1 MGQYLGIWIL
11 SIKLADLIAYPIN
24 LQFMSVNYR
33 RKLYVFLQNSDFPE
47 WGSSILDQLNCL
59 ASERNTLEAWWQ
71 EHRTLICDVASSSD
85 RLDLPNDTP
94 EQSIACHPIS
104 GQKHT
109 IPSSPKTPIIPSTIL
124 EHPDPET
131 VYWWFWRFY
140 PEWRSPQS
148 LLDPAHTILPDCPL
162 HSYQTAVSA
171 FATTCTDAEGNSTHP
186 YLLLF
191 SFSPIQDFIKA
202 SRKFLDFWAGS
213 YLLHYLSACLCWNAA
228 QTFGPD
234 AIITPSLWSQEIIDA
249 FLLKKYPDFSQYFQK
264 ISADGLNPGLN
275 PISRWDSKSS
285 TSLNTAGFPNTIVI
299 LVPTQAQA
307 QELGKQMSTELT
319 GIWVTIAEMVRNHI
333 RGEVSR
339 YAKTQLQD
347 WDTFKAKIKK
357 PFSDSQT
364 DDFGYKDDLEKW
376 SLDSNWEWRSL
387 WDTQINNSWEP
398 YWSAIPLG
406 KVGQDLEVLK
416 ENECW
421 NEDWLKA
428 QQAIAQDNTIPTKQ
442 ERDHYKKLN
451 VGTWWG
457 SIQQRLGNTLKAVK
471 AQRNWQIPIAPG
483 NRSSISG
490 QYSAVHPR
498 LNHTKF
504 GEGAG
509 LPEGKMRFFWW
520 TIAQVY
526 PGLFDGTEQLNALE
540 LTKRMAWGYG
550 GVTESLGI
558 SSGENKLDYE
568 NLVRFPNASSIAA
581 ARFAYEAPEKM
592 RDYWN
597 SLKKAFDKGLKS
609 ELEANDANRFEPK
622 TTRPFQ
628 ILQTDRQIRTKLNR
642 DFNGVMFSAKWL
654 AEDMNLSREHG
665 NRLRQIVD
673 QTHKEL
679 KFGEGSPADWW
690 VMLLADGDGMGGYVS
705 GQKLEPY
712 RLYVPEEFHE
722 VLGDLG
728 DTTKRMGPATHIGLN
743 RALLDFSNRLVPYL
757 TEQRFCGKVVYSGGD
772 DVMALLPLEDL
783 PEYLR
788 SLRAAWSGS
797 TDPGGEFDCG
807 TEPGTGAS
815 TGYWQAKS
823 PIPGLPDRP
832 LFTMGKNATLSAGI
846 VIAHKSVPLPT
857 VLESLW
863 TAEKEGAKALPDKDG
878 LCFRVIYG
886 NGNQLEALMPGQLLD
901 RWWDCIKG
909 FATYGEDLAPVLYR
923 LSEELP
929 KRALIDETL
938 RLIPKAAEVIL
949 NRREAKDKLVAEF
962 DHLQDWLTAW
972 EDWAIDKQ
980 KKYETPM
987 GTELEDLG
995 NLLRFTAFWVDK
1007 RVERHNWCQQEDS

>member
-1 MGQYLGIWIL
+1 MTSPASKRYQ
-11 SIKLADLIAYPIN
+11 
-24 LQFMSVNYR
+24 Q
-33 RKLYVFLQNSDFPE
+33 KLYAFLDRPA
-47 WGSSILDQLNCL
+47 WGDSLIPQLTCL
-59 ASERNTLEAWWQ
+59 NADRPTLNAWWQ
-71 EHRTLICDVASSSD
+71 THREQIHNLASSSD
-85 RLDLPNDTP
+85 RPNLDQDAIA
-94 EQSIACHPIS
+94 SIASHPIS
-104 GQKHT
+104 GQKHPLSP
-109 IPSSPKTPIIPSTIL
+109 IPEIPEIPAEIL
-124 EHPDPET
+124 THPDPKT

-140 PEWRSPQS
+140 PEWRSAQN

-171 FATTCTDAEGNSTHP
+171 LATTCTDTEGNSTHP

-202 SRKFLDFWAGS
+202 SRKFLDFWSGS
-213 YLLHYLSACLCWNAA
+213 YLLHYLSARLCWNVA
-228 QTFGPD
+228 QTLGPD

-249 FLLKKYPDFSQYFQK
+249 FLLKEHPDFSQYFEK
-264 ISADGLNPGLN
+264 ISADQLD
-275 PISRWDSKSS
+275 PIARWNSKNSA
-285 TSLNTAGFPNTIVI
+285 SLSTAGFPNTIVI

-307 QELGKQMSTELT
+307 QELGETLSTELT
-319 GIWVTIAEMVRNHI
+319 EIWATMATTVRDHL
-333 RGEVSR
+333 RTQVSQ
-339 YAKTQLQD
+339 YAKTQLQN
-347 WDTFKAKIKK
+347 WDSFKSKIEQ
-357 PFSDSQT
+357 PFPDSKT
-364 DDFGYKDDLEKW
+364 DASGYKDDLEKW

-387 WDTQINNSWEP
+387 WEAQIHNSWEP

-406 KVGQDLEVLK
+406 KVGQDLETLK
-416 ENECW
+416 ENNNW

-428 QQAIAQDNTIPTKQ
+428 QQSIAQDQTIPTDQ
-442 ERDHYKKLN
+442 ERDRYKTLN
-451 VGTWWG
+451 IGTWWG
-457 SIQQRLGNTLKAVK
+457 STQQRLGSILKAVK
-471 AQRNWQIPIAPG
+471 TQRNWEIPIAPG

-498 LNHTKF
+498 LNHAKF

-520 TIAQVY
+520 IIAQAY

-550 GVTESLGI
+550 GVTDVLGI
-558 SSGENKLDYE
+558 SSEDEKLDYE

-597 SLKKAFDKGLKS
+597 SLRKAFETELKS
-609 ELEANDANRFEPK
+609 DLEATDANRFLPK

-628 ILQTDRQIRTKLNR
+628 ILQTDRQILNR
-642 DFNGVMFSAKWL
+642 LDRNSGFNGVMFSAKWL
-654 AEDMNLSREHG
+654 AEDMNLSRDHG
-665 NRLRQIVD
+665 NCLRQIVA
-673 QTHKEL
+673 QTHKDIG
-679 KFGEGSPADWW
+679 FGEGSPADWW
-690 VMLLADGDGMGGYVS
+690 VILLADGDGMGGYVS
-705 GQKLEPY
+705 GQKLQSY
-712 RLYVPEEFHE
+712 KAYVPDEFHAS
-722 VLGDLG
+722 LGDLKNIK
-728 DTTKRMGPATHIGLN
+728 KRMGPATHIGLN

-797 TDPGGEFDCG
+797 IDPGKEFDCG
-807 TEPGTGAS
+807 SESG
-815 TGYWQAKS
+815 TGYWRAKS
-823 PIPGLPDRP
+823 KIPGLPDRP
-832 LFTMGKNATLSAGI
+832 LFTMGATATLSAGI
-846 VIAHKSVPLPT
+846 IIAHKSVPLPT

-863 TAEKEGAKALPDKDG
+863 TAEKDGAKALPDKDG
-878 LCFRVIYG
+878 LCFRVIYA

-901 RWWDCIKG
+901 SWWACIEG
-909 FATYGEDLAPVLYR
+909 FANYGEDLAPVLYR

-929 KRALIDETL
+929 KRAFIDGTL

-949 NRREAKDKLVAEF
+949 NRREAKDKLTAEF
-962 DHLQDWLTAW
+962 GHIQTWLTEW
-972 EDWAIDKQ
+972 EDWAIAKQ
-980 KKYETPM
+980 AKYDDPI
-987 GTELEDLG
+987 GTKLEDLG

-1007 RVERHNWCQQEDS
+1007 RVERHNWCQQEES

>member
-1 MGQYLGIWIL
+1 MTSPASKRYQ
-11 SIKLADLIAYPIN
+11 
-24 LQFMSVNYR
+24 Q
-33 RKLYVFLQNSDFPE
+33 KLYAFLDRPA
-47 WGSSILDQLNCL
+47 WGDRLIPQLTCL
-59 ASERNTLEAWWQ
+59 NADRPTLNAWWQ
-71 EHRTLICDVASSSD
+71 THREQIHNLASSSD
-85 RLDLPNDTP
+85 RPNLDQ
-94 EQSIACHPIS
+94 EAIASIASHPIS
-104 GQKHT
+104 GQKHPLSP
-109 IPSSPKTPIIPSTIL
+109 IPEIPEIPAEIL
-124 EHPDPET
+124 THPDPKT

-140 PEWRSPQS
+140 PEWRSAQN

-171 FATTCTDAEGNSTHP
+171 LATTCTDTEGNSTHP

-202 SRKFLDFWAGS
+202 SRKFLDFWSGS
-213 YLLHYLSACLCWNAA
+213 YLLHYLSARLCWNVA
-228 QTFGPD
+228 QTLGPD

-249 FLLKKYPDFSQYFQK
+249 FLLKEHPDFSQYFEK
-264 ISADGLNPGLN
+264 ISADHLD
-275 PISRWDSKSS
+275 PIARWNSKNSA
-285 TSLNTAGFPNTIVI
+285 SLSTAGFPNTIVI

-307 QELGKQMSTELT
+307 QELGETLSTELT
-319 GIWVTIAEMVRNHI
+319 EIWATMATTVRDHI
-333 RGEVSR
+333 RSQVSQ
-339 YAKTQLQD
+339 YAKTQLQN
-347 WDTFKAKIKK
+347 WDSFKSKIEQ
-357 PFSDSQT
+357 PFPDSKT

-387 WDTQINNSWEP
+387 WEAQIHNSWEP

-406 KVGQDLEVLK
+406 KVGQDLETLK
-416 ENECW
+416 EENNNW

-428 QQAIAQDNTIPTKQ
+428 QQSIAQDRTIPTDQ
-442 ERDHYKKLN
+442 ERDRYKNLN
-451 VGTWWG
+451 IGTWWG
-457 SIQQRLGNTLKAVK
+457 STQQRLGSILKAVK
-471 AQRNWQIPIAPG
+471 TQRNWEIPIAPG

-498 LNHTKF
+498 LNHAKF

-520 TIAQVY
+520 IIAQAY

-550 GVTESLGI
+550 GVTDILGI
-558 SSGENKLDYE
+558 SSEDEKLDYE

-597 SLKKAFDKGLKS
+597 SLRKAFETELKS
-609 ELEANDANRFEPK
+609 DLEATDANRFLPK

-628 ILQTDRQIRTKLNR
+628 IFQTDRQILNR
-642 DFNGVMFSAKWL
+642 LDRSSGFNGVMFSAKWL
-654 AEDMNLSREHG
+654 AEDVNLSRDHG
-665 NRLRQIVD
+665 NRLRQIVA
-673 QTHKEL
+673 QTHKDIG
-679 KFGEGSPADWW
+679 FGEGSPADWW
-690 VMLLADGDGMGGYVS
+690 VILLADGDGMGGYVS
-705 GQKLEPY
+705 GQKLKCY
-712 RLYVPEEFHE
+712 KSYVPEEFHPS
-722 VLGDLG
+722 LGDLG
-728 DTTKRMGPATHIGLN
+728 NITKRMGPATHIGLN

-797 TDPGGEFDCG
+797 IDPGKEFDCG
-807 TEPGTGAS
+807 FESG
-815 TGYWQAKS
+815 TGYWHAKQK
-823 PIPGLPDRP
+823 IPGLPDRP
-832 LFTMGKNATLSAGI
+832 LFTMGATATLSAGI
-846 VIAHKSVPLPT
+846 IIAHKSVPLPT

-863 TAEKEGAKALPDKDG
+863 TAEKDGAKALPDKDG
-878 LCFRVIYG
+878 LCFRVIYA

-901 RWWDCIKG
+901 SWWACIQG
-909 FATYGEDLAPVLYR
+909 FANYGEDLAPVLYR

-929 KRALIDETL
+929 KRAFIDETL

-949 NRREAKDKLVAEF
+949 NRREAKDKLTAEF
-962 DHLQDWLTAW
+962 NHIQTWLTKW
-972 EDWAIDKQ
+972 ETWAIDKQ
-980 KKYETPM
+980 AIHDDPI
-987 GTELEDLG
+987 GTKLEDLG

-1007 RVERHNWCQQEDS
+1007 RVERHNWCQQEES